1 MSVAVAR
8 VGAMES
14 VQFGPRD
21 NLGYH
26 RPPVTASFADLRR
39 RGLPE
44 ALFVHAFLPEGLT
57 ICDVNTFAVMIEEAY
72 NPPRTLLIDAP
83 DEHGDQLCRGVGNN
97 GIWEWALIT
106 PRRAGWTLTLASEHD
121 GTRQATLKA
130 RIPEKEPVEDRPTVA
145 TFPISTR
152 LAGQLPAVNLVQLG
166 PLDAMG
172 YRRPPVTVSF
182 DDLQRRGLP
191 RILFVNRSLPE
202 GVTVC
207 DIKVFAAMI
216 KEAYREG
223 DLRFVRQD
231 EHGNDQCVGLGGTGI
246 WEWWASRPS
255 KPIDGQRYASP
266 YQPIC
271 RILFAPE
278 QDGKRTCTVDLN
290 GYPGHE
296 PEDDSPIMF
305 TIRVRPMSMAV
316 LEREAAAGADPA
328 DVAEGVDVTLS
339 WVAERSKAMYGLLR
353 MLACLPDMPVP
364 LMNLVLHVGQQ
375 PATLPGATGT
385 ETAETET
392 AETETAAAV
401 LGPLLNNPIKA
412 SDPMNALHH
421 QSLVRHV
428 VHHGVQVHPLAR
440 AAVRE
445 RLTAE
450 EAAHWQQAGEA
461 LVEAALPADPQ
472 DPATW
477 PTYQRLLPLARA
489 TLDPASEGMTRI
501 ARYLAASGR
510 NEPPDVTPQT
520 RRRPR

>member
-21 NLGYH
+21 NLGYR
-26 RPPVTASFADLRR
+26 RPSVTASFADLRR

-44 ALFVHAFLPEGLT
+44 ALFVHAFLPEGVA
-57 ICDVNTFAVMIEEAY
+57 ICDVNAFAVMIEEAF
-72 NPPRTLLIDAP
+72 NPLRTLLIDPP

-106 PRRAGWTLTLASEHD
+106 PRRAGWTLTLAPEHD

-130 RIPEKEPVEDRPTVA
+130 RIPEKESVEDRPTMA
-145 TFPISTR
+145 TFPIRTR
-152 LAGQLPAVNLVQLG
+152 PAGQLPAENLLQLG

-182 DDLQRRGLP
+182 DELRRQGLP

-207 DIKVFAAMI
+207 DINVFAAMI
-216 KEAYREG
+216 KKAYQAG

-278 QDGKRTCTVDLN
+278 QDGKLTCTVDLN

-296 PEDDSPIMF
+296 PEDNSPIMF

-316 LEREAAAGADPA
+316 LEREAADGADPA
-328 DVAEGVDVTLS
+328 DVAEGVDMTLS
-339 WVAERSKAMYGLLR
+339 SVAEHSKAVYGLLR

-364 LMNLVLHVGQQ
+364 LMDLVLHLGEP
-375 PATLPGATGT
+375 PATLPDATG
-385 ETAETET
+385 
-392 AETETAAAV
+392 TETAAAV

-412 SDPMNALHH
+412 SDPMNGLHH
-421 QSLVRHV
+421 QSLVRRV
-428 VHHGVQVHPLAR
+428 IRQGVQVHPLAR

-450 EAAHWQQAGEA
+450 EAMHWQRAGEA
-461 LVEAALPADPQ
+461 LIEAALPADPQ

-501 ARYLAASGR
+501 ARYLAASGL
-510 NEPPDVTPQT
+510 EP
-520 RRRPR
+520 

>member
-1 MSVAVAR
+1 
-8 VGAMES
+8 
-14 VQFGPRD
+14 
-21 NLGYH
+21 
-26 RPPVTASFADLRR
+26 
-39 RGLPE
+39 
-44 ALFVHAFLPEGLT
+44 VHAFLPEGVT
-57 ICDVNTFAVMIEEAY
+57 ICDVNAFAVMIEEAY
-72 NPPRTLLIDAP
+72 NPPRTLLIDPP

-121 GTRQATLKA
+121 GRRQATLKA

-152 LAGQLPAVNLVQLG
+152 PAGQLPAESLVQLG

-172 YRRPPVTVSF
+172 YRRPSVTVSF
-182 DDLQRRGLP
+182 DELQRQGLS

-207 DIKVFAAMI
+207 GINVFAAMI
-216 KEAYREG
+216 KKAYREG
-223 DLRFVRQD
+223 DLRFVRHD
-231 EHGNDQCVGLGGTGI
+231 EQGNDQCVGLGGTGI
-246 WEWWASRPS
+246 WEWWA
-255 KPIDGQRYASP
+255 
-266 YQPIC
+266 
-271 RILFAPE
+271 
-278 QDGKRTCTVDLN
+278 
-290 GYPGHE
+290 
-296 PEDDSPIMF
+296 
-305 TIRVRPMSMAV
+305 
-316 LEREAAAGADPA
+316 DPA
-328 DVAEGVDVTLS
+328 DVAEGVDLTLS
-339 WVAERSKAMYGLLR
+339 SVAEHSKAMYGLLR

-364 LMNLVLHVGQQ
+364 LMNLVLHVGQP
-375 PATLPGATGT
+375 PATLPGATGM
-385 ETAETET
+385 EI

-412 SDPMNALHH
+412 SDSMNALHH

-440 AAVRE
+440 AAVRD

-461 LVEAALPADPQ
+461 MVEAALPADPQ

-489 TLDPASEGMTRI
+489 TLDRASEGMTRI

-520 RRRPR
+520 RRRRR

>member
-1 MSVAVAR
+1 MNVSHTRAVDRNAGMSVAVAR

-44 ALFVHAFLPEGLT
+44 ALFVHAFLPEGVT
-57 ICDVNTFAVMIEEAY
+57 ICDVNAFAVMIEEAY
-72 NPPRTLLIDAP
+72 NPPQTLLINAP

-97 GIWEWALIT
+97 GAWEWALIT
-106 PRRAGWTLTLASEHD
+106 PRRAGWTLTLAPEHD

-145 TFPISTR
+145 TFPVSTR
-152 LAGQLPAVNLVQLG
+152 PAGQLPAENLVQLG

-182 DDLQRRGLP
+182 DELQRQGLP

-216 KEAYREG
+216 KKAYREG

-231 EHGNDQCVGLGGTGI
+231 EHGNGQCVGLGGTGI

-278 QDGKRTCTVDLN
+278 QD
-290 GYPGHE
+290 
-296 PEDDSPIMF
+296 
-305 TIRVRPMSMAV
+305 
-316 LEREAAAGADPA
+316 DPA

-339 WVAERSKAMYGLLR
+339 SVAEHSKAMYGLLR

-364 LMNLVLHVGQQ
+364 LMNLVLHVGQP